1 MWNYSGSTRNRALV
15 HNPSWSRLK
24 LGYQEAAMDAVE
36 ELTRNMLPF
45 GILLGIRVIS
55 AAPERVIA
63 EMKVR
68 EDMCTRPAVLHG
80 GALMALAD
88 TLGGCA
94 TSLNLRDGA
103 ATTTIESKTNSLA
116 PAPVGTTVS
125 AECVA
130 IHRGRRTMVWQT
142 RVTSERGKPLAIVT
156 QTQAV
161 LPPESQMPPDDGEG
175 ALANL
180 FSGKPAAEQI
190 RLLARLERAAAQI
203 YRALVEGAGDPRVRE
218 ELAHAA
224 ERELANADAMQRISA
239 SDRGSQR
246 NR

>member
-1 MWNYSGSTRNRALV
+1 
-15 HNPSWSRLK
+15 
-24 LGYQEAAMDAVE
+24 MDALE

-45 GILLGIRVIS
+45 GNLLGVRITA
-55 AAPERVIA
+55 AAPERVTA

-68 EDMCTRPAVLHG
+68 EDLCTRPAVLHG
-80 GALMALAD
+80 GAMMALAD

-103 ATTTIESKTNSLA
+103 MTTTIESKTNFLA
-116 PAPVGTTVS
+116 PAPVGTTVR

-142 RVTSERGKPLAIVT
+142 RVTSDSGRLLAIVT

-161 LPPESQMPPDDGEG
+161 LVAEAQTEPADGER

-180 FSGKPAAEQI
+180 FFGKPAAEQI
-190 RLLARLERAAAQI
+190 QLLARLERTAAQI
-203 YRALVEGAGDPRVRE
+203 YRALVEAAADPQARE
-218 ELAHAA
+218 ELVNAA
-224 ERELANADAMQRISA
+224 ERELANADAMERIGA
-239 SDRGSQR
+239 TKHGSQPKR
-246 NR
+246 